1 MSIHTDIIGNF
12 LKSRSRDA
20 LQRQQLITYLIATGL
35 VFFGMSFHLL
45 HFLGAKMPVLRFL
58 SVLVLTFCFVF
69 FVMWLLRKVSL
80 KVTLLTTSFVVQAV
94 QIVKIIYIS
103 VALPDSYNYL
113 ITLNGLISMML
124 MTVLSIS
131 YYRTAA
137 LLVGASNSLLLVLV
151 AFREYKENALDQA
164 IILIVLF
171 TVFFMI
177 MADMMYRNVKNLQLE
192 NRRWQKGEQRLLAIL
207 RMNRNEIKAYVEM
220 CRTENLA
227 DGDTDRLFGMLSEKS
242 QRNVIKAVEKKLAI
256 DASRN
261 KDIQEV
267 FGDFTPM
274 EMEVARMVVRGLK
287 LSKIAEL
294 MGKTESNISV
304 VRSRIRKKIG
314 LPQGNDLRKAL
325 MEKLGDNA

>member
-1 MSIHTDIIGNF
+1 
-12 LKSRSRDA
+12 
-20 LQRQQLITYLIATGL
+20 
-35 VFFGMSFHLL
+35 
-45 HFLGAKMPVLRFL
+45 
-58 SVLVLTFCFVF
+58 
-69 FVMWLLRKVSL
+69 MWLLRKVSL